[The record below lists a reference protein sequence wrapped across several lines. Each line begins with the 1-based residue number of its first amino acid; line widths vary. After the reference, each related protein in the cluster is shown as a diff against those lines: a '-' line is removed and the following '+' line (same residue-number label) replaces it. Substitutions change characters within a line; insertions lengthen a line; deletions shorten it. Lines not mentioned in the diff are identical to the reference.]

1 MRLSCRRWWLW
12 SAVTLVMLIAA
23 AVYLSW
29 SLSHRER
36 VTDGNLA
43 KLKLGMRESEVR
55 KILGDE
61 GVRIPCAS
69 ETRWRRAA
77 NASWYAEEWKGRTVE
92 IRILFDS
99 EDQLRDWTATAT
111 GKFEFSD
118 RLLKWLNWLGL

>member
-1 MRLSCRRWWLW
+1 
-12 SAVTLVMLIAA
+12 MLIAA

-29 SLSHRER
+29 SLSHRQR

-43 KLKLGMRESEVR
+43 KLKLGMNEADVR

-61 GVRIPCAS
+61 RVRIPRAS
-69 ETRWRRAA
+69 ETRWQQAE
-77 NASWYAEEWKGRTVE
+77 ASWYAEEWKGRTVE